1 MVHTNSPLPVP
12 QLYKLNV
19 SHLLGSQV
27 LPFCSRRVP
36 DVGSAAACRP
46 TAATH
51 TLMSNEARLRGIT
64 INAAAVVANGS
75 KRIYGRSCFPASR
88 NMSTWLGNGS
98 AADADFAE
106 SGSPR
111 FLFSNLFEKLSAKAV
126 TSLQLDVF
134 SSGTAAQARL
144 VGGVTNIT
152 PTVHVGAR
160 SNSAQLAH
168 SE

>member
-12 QLYKLNV
+12 QLYKLNA

-36 DVGSAAACRP
+36 DAGSAAACRP

-51 TLMSNEARLRGIT
+51 TLGMSNKARLRGIT
-64 INAAAVVANGS
+64 INAAAVVTNGS

-88 NMSTWLGNGS
+88 NKSTRLGNGS

-111 FLFSNLFEKLSAKAV
+111 FLFSNLLEKLSAKAV

-152 PTVHVGAR
+152 PTVHG
-160 SNSAQLAH
+160 SGTSL
-168 SE
+168 